1 MRFHQIV
8 NQSKIICLCSCPD
21 ILLPAV
27 RTPLPACRTAEQAV
41 EEPQCDC
48 LFCGTPGPDSSL
60 TCSACH
66 RSQPFC
72 AASGKR
78 MALNDWSACPAC
90 RFPCRG
96 RDMTRA
102 ASVERCCPLCEA
114 PVAVHDVK
122 KIFDPVSHLRR
133 TVFAAV
139 LKELPA
145 AAAQP

>member
-1 MRFHQIV
+1 M
-8 NQSKIICLCSCPD
+8 
-21 ILLPAV
+21 
-27 RTPLPACRTAEQAV
+27 

-48 LFCGTPGPDSSL
+48 LFCGTPGPDTSL

-66 RSQPFC
+66 RGLPFC

-78 MALNDWSACPAC
+78 MAMNDWSACPAC

-96 RDMTRA
+96 RDMTRV

-133 TVFAAV
+133 TVFAGV
-139 LKELPA
+139 LKEPA
-145 AAAQP
+145 AAAAAQA